1 MPVVFKDVHDILD
14 DAIKAWTDANG
25 APDLSGHNTGSA
37 PMVWATKAELLAA
50 WGHGRRL
57 IQPEVIG
64 NGKGATANLVIDL
77 KTGFGNPPRRM
88 PNGGPYLNDA
98 DINTIIAWIDAG
110 CPD

>member
-1 MPVVFKDVHDILD
+1 MPVFNDVRTILD
-14 DAIKAWTDANG
+14 GAIAAWTAANG
-25 APDLSGHNTGSA
+25 APDLSGHNTGAA
-37 PMVWATKAELLAA
+37 PMDWTTKAELLAA

-57 IQPEVIG
+57 IQPENIG
-64 NGKGATANLVIDL
+64 NGSGNTTNLVIDL

-88 PNGGPYLNDA
+88 PNGGPYLSDA